1 MSRSGGLQTADG
13 ELQLAGLLFCTRY
26 PSPHSRGMT
35 PLRGRKTNVRMIASF
50 KGPAHLLPRTMNEQ
64 IEELKQ
70 RWISAQPLKSED
82 EERLWQKYRLEWNY
96 NSNHI
101 EGNTLTY
108 GETELLFL
116 QGQTIGSHELR
127 EYEEMKAHDVA
138 IFHVRDLAK
147 SDKMLTEADI
157 RGLNKIILK
166 EPFWKPA
173 QTAEGAPTRKQI
185 IPGEYKCSPNNVRTK
200 TGELFSFASPL
211 ETPGKMQE
219 LIAWLNGELKTD
231 KPDIIAISAELH
243 HRFLLIHP
251 FDDGNGRVARLL
263 SNYLFLKNGY
273 PPIIVKSADKA
284 NYVAALRLADSGDVK
299 GLITYFESQLDWSL
313 NVALQAARGASI
325 EELSDVEKEL
335 AIFIQDQD
343 TERSPVVAR
352 SVAVLLNTFE
362 SGLKDLI
369 SKTESKLNQLQP
381 LFSENATTFS
391 PWPGEWRTLMPERF
405 STQPN
410 HSDYTWNFAMQGYKG
425 RATTPFT
432 VNFSFSVHFEQFSY
446 SFRTSGVTEIKKL
459 YSEPILSDEAD
470 AFSTALLKYAFNQIR
485 NQAGVNQ

>member
-1 MSRSGGLQTADG
+1 MDFWFSLRPQEKITYALSHP
-13 ELQLAGLLFCTRY
+13 FTR
-26 PSPHSRGMT
+26 
-35 PLRGRKTNVRMIASF
+35 A
-50 KGPAHLLPRTMNEQ
+50 MNEQ

-70 RWISAQPLKSED
+70 KWISAQPLKPED

-116 QGQTIGSHELR
+116 QGQTTGSHDIR

-138 IFHVRDLAK
+138 IVHVRELAK
-147 SDKMLTEADI
+147 SAELLTETDI

-173 QTAEGAPTRKQI
+173 QTAEGAPSRKQI
-185 IPGEYKCSPNNVRTK
+185 IPGEYKSSPNNVRTK

-219 LIAWLNGELKTD
+219 LLAWLKQEVEDLRM
-231 KPDIIAISAELH
+231 DIIAISAEVH

-263 SNYLFLKNGY
+263 SNYLLLKYGY

-284 NYVAALRLADSGDVK
+284 NYLAALRLADSGDIR
-299 GLITYFESQLDWSL
+299 GLVEYFESQLEWSL
-313 NVALQAARGASI
+313 TLALQAASGASI

-335 AIFIQDQD
+335 AIFIRNQD

-352 SVAVLLNTFE
+352 SASVLLNTFN

-369 SKTESKLNQLQP
+369 GKCEAKLIQLHP
-381 LFSENATTFS
+381 LFSENKIQFS
-391 PWPGEWRTLMPERF
+391 QGNGDWRIVLPKML
-405 STQPN
+405 SDQPN
-410 HSDYTWNFAMQGYKG
+410 HPNYEWTFTMRGYKG
-425 RATTPFT
+425 KADNPFD
-432 VNFSFSVHFEQFSY
+432 VQFSFVVHFQQFNY
-446 SFRTSGVTEIKKL
+446 FFRSNGVTEIKKL

-470 AFSTALLKYAFNQIR
+470 AFSTALLKFAFSQVKGH
-485 NQAGVNQ
+485 AGVS